1 MILNTCICQHSLCIV
16 CVSYIIAVMCPAP
29 DNGWVQC
36 QGHNQSYGYY
46 QDVCTFHCKSPFK
59 QQGPDNGICIAN
71 NIWSEGNARC
81 VAGLF
86 LILFE
91 ACACIHRTCVQIYIY

>member
-1 MILNTCICQHSLCIV
+1 MHLSTFIVNCICI
-16 CVSYIIAVMCPAP
+16 SYIIVVKCPAP

-46 QDVCTFHCKSPFK
+46 QDVCTFHCKPPFK
-59 QQGPDNGICIAN
+59 KQGVDNGTCIAN
-71 NIWSEGNARC
+71 NIWSEGNAQC

-86 LILFE
+86 LIINVNIF
-91 ACACIHRTCVQIYIY
+91 I